1 MKRFKRAGA
10 LLLVIILI
18 GLVMLTLYCAVT
30 GSRYFMA
37 SLMAT
42 LLLPILLYAY
52 MFIYRL
58 LRADGR
64 KTPPSDEE

>member
-1 MKRFKRAGA
+1 MKRLKRAGA

-52 MFIYRL
+52 MSVSYTHL
-58 LRADGR
+58 TLP
-64 KTPPSDEE
+64 TN